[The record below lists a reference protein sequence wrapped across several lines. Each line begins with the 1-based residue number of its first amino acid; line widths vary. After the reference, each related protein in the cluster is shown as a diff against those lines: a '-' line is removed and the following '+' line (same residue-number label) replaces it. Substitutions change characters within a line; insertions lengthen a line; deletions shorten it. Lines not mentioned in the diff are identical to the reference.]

1 MGESMEEML
10 ARLKR
15 DGNGSKAEHKATDY
29 SRHTG
34 NDKSGYNKYNGGNN
48 SGYKANKSN
57 SSGNEFSN
65 EAATAPYNFISLP
78 AKALASGLDEYI
90 READSAASGCEKYI
104 AKNEVISGY
113 IDLELETLTPLFIQ
127 GEGSLPYMLGDKP
140 VLPGS
145 SLRGMIKN
153 IFKIITMGN
162 MRAGEDFF
170 DRKVFFRSIV
180 KNNKFQWSKDLNTL
194 YKDILQPDGNSKV
207 KPGFLIKVK
216 NKYYVVQ
223 SKDERDTIKNFMPD
237 ILEPGKASRVRKSDV
252 IWKGTN
258 AYIWTGTLGI
268 EALRNGAKYGLFD
281 TLQEYDAAKEKYNKE
296 HKADIANGKPFNMG
310 KQLIRYIKLKETQW
324 NIRTE
329 VDIKQYQKDNNRK
342 GVDLLDRRVMRKASD
357 FRKIVNI
364 PSDISAIAPC
374 YYIPDEGVV
383 EAFGHGRCFR
393 IPYKHSIGEIVE
405 KSYKEYS
412 DDMIDYTDAVFGCSP
427 EFASRVYFEDA
438 MPVDDVKPMQEFPAH
453 PLLQPNPTSFQLYLK
468 QDIGKQLKN
477 WDSDGAEIRGYK
489 MYWHQANGKADM
501 KASPEELEGDKTLEG
516 NKKSEKQI
524 QCRPMRPIPANTK
537 FSSRLRFKN
546 LLPEE
551 LGALLLTLDLDQS
564 DNKIAFKLG
573 KGKSIGLGSVRLSD
587 YNLKIEHDDAYSGF
601 LQGDAMADVCKAVD
615 DLSAYKQ
622 KFRDAIPTSQ
632 QSDWEHIM
640 GELVA
645 MMNYDDN
652 TALTGWQ
659 RETAPM
665 RGVYTTNNF
674 RKQRFEINDG
684 FKDRRA
690 LPTALNVVDRARK

>member
-15 DGNGSKAEHKATDY
+15 DGIGSKVEHKSTDY

-34 NDKSGYNKYNGGNN
+34 KDKPGYNKSHGGNN
-48 SGYKANKSN
+48 SGFRP
-57 SSGNEFSN
+57 NEAKPRVNDFSK
-65 EAATAPYNFISLP
+65 EAATAPYNFITLP
-78 AKALASGLDEYI
+78 AKALASGLDECI
-90 READSAASGCEKYI
+90 REANNAASGYEEYI
-104 AKNEVISGY
+104 AKNKVISGY

-127 GEGSLPYMLGDKP
+127 GEGSLPYMLGNKP

-170 DRKVFFRSIV
+170 DRHVFYRRIMA
-180 KNNKFQWSKDLNTL
+180 SKD
-194 YKDILQPDGNSKV
+194 KDYQWAHELKDMYLDRLKSEEKSTV
-207 KPGFLIKVK
+207 KPGFIIKVGA
-216 NKYYVVQ
+216 KYYVVPV
-223 SKDERDTIKNFMPD
+223 SRDYKDTIKHY
-237 ILEPGKASRVRKSDV
+237 ESAVGKYGAITKTKDSDV
-252 IWKGTN
+252 KWHGTS
-258 AYIWTGTLGI
+258 AYILTGKLGI
-268 EALRNGAKYGLFD
+268 NNKFEHGLFE
-281 TLQEYDAAKEKYNKE
+281 TIEQYEAF
-296 HKADIANGKPFNMG
+296 KADCRKRGDKKSLLKMG
-310 KQLIRYIKLKETQW
+310 KQMVRYIKLEDAHW
-324 NIRTE
+324 NDRTE
-329 VDIKQYQKDNNRK
+329 INFKEYQLDNNRG
-342 GVDLLDRRVMRKASD
+342 GVDLLSKAKMMETSK
-357 FRKIVNI
+357 FAGKVNI
-364 PSDISAIAPC
+364 PKDIKSIAPC
-374 YYIPDEGVV
+374 YYVPAQGTVDL
-383 EAFGHGRCFR
+383 FGHGQCFR

-412 DDMIDYTDAVFGCSP
+412 EDMLDYTDAVFGRSP
-427 EFASRVYFEDA
+427 DFASRVYFEDA

-501 KASPEELEGDKTLEG
+501 EASPEELAGDKTPEG
-516 NKKSEKQI
+516 NKKPEDKI

-551 LGALLLTLDLDQS
+551 LGALLLTLDLDQR

-587 YNLKIEHDDAYSGF
+587 FNLKIENDDAYSGF
-601 LQGDAMADVCKAVD
+601 LQGDAMAEVCKTVD
-615 DLSAYKQ
+615 DLSVYKQ

-632 QSDWEHIM
+632 QSDWQHIM
-640 GELVA
+640 DELVA

-659 RETAPM
+659 RETSPM
-665 RGVYTTNNF
+665 RGVYTTNKF
-674 RKQRFEINDG
+674 GKQQFEINYG
-684 FKDRRA
+684 FIDRRA
-690 LPTALNVVDRARK
+690 LPTALNVVERARK